1 MKVILIQPTIVLDGG
16 QLLKKEK
23 CDVMPCL
30 GLLAVAACTP
40 KDVEIEIIEECYQ
53 DLDFDAE
60 CDLVGL
66 SSMTHCSGRAYE
78 IAREFRQRGK
88 KVVIGG
94 WHASLFAN
102 EVLEHCDAVVVG
114 EAEGAWTR
122 VIEDFR
128 CGRMEGC
135 YSSDDLAD
143 LITLSPPR
151 MDLLD
156 NKTYENCMWP
166 VQTSRGCPNRCQYC
180 CINKLFKGHY
190 QVFPTQDVIRNIE
203 NCPSKNIQFIDDNLV
218 VNIKRTEELFNA
230 IIPLGIKWTSSA
242 DIRIAKQPK
251 ILDLFKRSGCNSLN
265 IGLESINQNALDS
278 AGKKFNKVEEY
289 AESLKIISEAGIDT
303 TINFM
308 FGFEEDH
315 KNVFARTMEFIDKS
329 KPVWAHFTIL
339 TPTPGSPLWD
349 KLVAENRI
357 FDRDW
362 LHYNGMHV
370 VFEPNNMMAK
380 ELERNY
386 WGMHRKYLSYHRI
399 FKRSLRNGAG
409 NFLAAWRFNT
419 AIRKKF
425 KKNKKAIYY

>member
-1 MKVILIQPTIVLDGG
+1 MKVLLIQPTVVLEGG

-40 KDVEIEIIEECYQ
+40 QDIEVKIIEECYR

-66 SSMTHCSGRAYE
+66 SSMTHCIWRAYE
-78 IAREFRQRGK
+78 ISRQFRQRGK

-114 EAEGAWTR
+114 EAEGAWSR

-128 CGRMEGC
+128 RGRMEGC
-135 YSSDDLAD
+135 YCSDDLAD
-143 LITLSPPR
+143 VTTLLTPR

-156 NKTYENCMWP
+156 SGTYENCMWP

-180 CINKLFKGHY
+180 CINKLFRGRY
-190 QVFPTQDVIRNIE
+190 RVFPTRDVIRNIE
-203 NCPSKNIQFIDDNLV
+203 NCPAKNIQFVDDNLV
-218 VNIKRTEELFNA
+218 VNVKRTEELFNA
-230 IIPLGIKWTSSA
+230 VIPLGIRWTSSA
-242 DIRIAKQPK
+242 DIRIARQPK
-251 ILDLFKRSGCNSLN
+251 ILNLFKRSGCNSLN
-265 IGLESINQNALDS
+265 IGLESINQNALDGV
-278 AGKKFNKVEEY
+278 GKKFNRVEEY
-289 AESLKIISEAGIDT
+289 AESLKIISEAGIDP

-315 KNVFARTMEFIDKS
+315 RDVFARTMEFIDKNE
-329 KPVWAHFTIL
+329 PVWAHFTIL

-349 KLVAENRI
+349 KLTEENRI
-357 FDRDW
+357 FDRNWSHFD
-362 LHYNGMHV
+362 GMHV
-370 VFEPNNMMAK
+370 VFEPQNMTAE

-386 WGMHRKYLSYHRI
+386 WKMHRKYLSYRRI
-399 FKRSLRNGAG
+399 LKRCLRNGAD
-409 NFLAAWRFNT
+409 NFLTAWRFNT

-425 KKNKKAIYY
+425 KKLKEAIYF